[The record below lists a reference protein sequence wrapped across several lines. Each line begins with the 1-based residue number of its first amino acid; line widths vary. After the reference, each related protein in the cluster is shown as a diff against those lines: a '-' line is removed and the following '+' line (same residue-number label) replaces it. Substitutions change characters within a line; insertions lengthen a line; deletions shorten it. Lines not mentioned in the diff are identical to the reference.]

1 MIKVNPLSLDQPWGR
16 GYDAV
21 QRHRFVES
29 ELLVASQHG
38 STLPRGLGR
47 SYGDVCVN
55 DGGTLLHT
63 FRRDRLLAFDDTTGV
78 LTCEAGATL
87 ADIAKTSLPRGW
99 FLPVVPGTR
108 YVTVGGAIAND
119 VHGKNHHIAGTFGRF
134 VSEIKLSRSD
144 WQATQTVS
152 PPNALFGA
160 TISGLGLT
168 GLMHEVTLQLKRVSG
183 PGIEQDT
190 KLFGGDGTIDDYLA
204 LDEASNDWEYTVG
217 WIDTLDPD
225 LRGVF
230 FRGRHCDGPDA
241 WLPPQPARLTMPI
254 DAPRWL
260 LGAWSAKTFN
270 TLYYRAQAMQSATR
284 KIIPLWQFFFP
295 LDAVN
300 AWNRAY
306 GKRGFVQYQ
315 FVVPTAAARETVP
328 KILAHLREAHVASY
342 LAVIK
347 TFGDTPSP
355 GRMSFPMPGTTVA
368 LDIPAPDEKDCR
380 ALDRADAMVADV
392 GGRVYPAKD
401 ARMSAAMFQRFFPQW
416 RDLEA
421 ARDPAISSSFWRRV
435 TQSQVSQHSV

>member
-1 MIKVNPLSLDQPWGR
+1 MNPLSLDQPWGR
-16 GYDAV
+16 GYIAN
-21 QRHRFVES
+21 QTHRFVDGGP
-29 ELLVASQHG
+29 LVAEASNLY
-38 STLPRGLGR
+38 LPRGLGR

-63 FRRDRLLAFDDTTGV
+63 FRRDRLLAFDDVHGV
-78 LTCEAGATL
+78 LTCEAGASL
-87 ADIAKTSLPRGW
+87 ANIAEAMLPRGW

-119 VHGKNHHIAGTFGRF
+119 VHGKNHHRWGTFGKS
-134 VSEIKLSRSD
+134 VLGMKLRRSD
-144 WQATQTVS
+144 WGSIDLKPSDTLFRNTV
-152 PPNALFGA
+152 A
-160 TISGLGLT
+160 GLGLT
-168 GLMHEVTLQLKRVSG
+168 GLIEEVTLQLDCVRG

-190 KLFGGDGTIDDYLA
+190 KLFGGDGTIDSYLA
-204 LDEASNDWEYTVG
+204 LDAASKDWEYTVG
-217 WIDTLDPD
+217 WIDTLDPN

-230 FRGRHCDGPDA
+230 FRGRHCDGPDE
-241 WLPPQPARLTMPI
+241 WLAPQPARLTMPM

-270 TLYYRAQAMQSATR
+270 ALYYRAQALRTATR
-284 KIIPLWQFFFP
+284 ETIPLWQFFFP

-328 KILAHLREAHVASY
+328 KILTHLREAHVASY

-347 TFGDTPSP
+347 TFGDMPSP
-355 GRMSFPMPGTTVA
+355 GLMSFPISGTTVA
-368 LDIPAPDEKDCR
+368 LDIPAPDEKDRR

-416 RDLEA
+416 RELEA

-435 TQSQVSQHSV
+435 TASQDLQDE

>member
-1 MIKVNPLSLDQPWGR
+1 MNPLSLDQPWGR

-21 QRHRFVES
+21 QTHRFADNRLRPDNLGE
-29 ELLVASQHG
+29 

-63 FRRDRLLAFDDTTGV
+63 FRRDRLLAFDVEAGI
-78 LTCEAGATL
+78 LTCEAGASL
-87 ADIAKTSLPRGW
+87 ADIAQTSLPRGW

-108 YVTVGGAIAND
+108 FVTVGGAIAND

-134 VSEIKLSRSD
+134 VREFKLSRSE
-144 WQATQTVS
+144 WQGAQTLS
-152 PPNALFGA
+152 PGGEMFDA
-160 TISGLGLT
+160 TIGGLGLT
-168 GLMHEVTLQLKRVSG
+168 GLITEVTLQLQRVPG

-190 KLFGGDGTIDDYLA
+190 RLFGGDGTIDHYLA
-204 LDEASNDWEYTVG
+204 IDEASKDWEYTVG

-230 FRGRHCDGPDA
+230 FRGRHCNGPDV
-241 WLPPQPARLTMPI
+241 WLIPRPPHLTLPL

-260 LGAWSAKTFN
+260 LGKWSAETFN
-270 TLYYRAQAMQSATR
+270 ALYYRSRAMHTASRET
-284 KIIPLWQFFFP
+284 IPLWQFFFP

-315 FVVPTAAARETVP
+315 FVVPTATARETVP
-328 KILAHLREAHVASY
+328 KILTHLREAQVTSY
-342 LAVIK
+342 LAVVK
-347 TFGDTPSP
+347 TFGDTPSL
-355 GRMSFPMPGTTVA
+355 GLISFPIAGTTIA
-368 LDIPAPDEKDCR
+368 LDIPAPDEKDRR

-416 RDLEA
+416 RELEA

-435 TQSQVSQHSV
+435 TLSQESEDSAE